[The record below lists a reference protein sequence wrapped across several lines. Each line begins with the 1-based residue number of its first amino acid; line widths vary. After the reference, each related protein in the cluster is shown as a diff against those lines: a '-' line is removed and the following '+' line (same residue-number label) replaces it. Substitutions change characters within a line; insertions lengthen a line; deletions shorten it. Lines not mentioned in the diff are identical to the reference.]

1 MQHRTA
7 IAPIAAASIFLA
19 AALAAWGTFGETGD
33 QPWGDYLVVLAV
45 IGVAALAVFAVV
57 VPRAERAG
65 AVGLVLSALG
75 VLTIAVFWS
84 GLPVVLAAGGILLG
98 WKARSQAFGRAAI
111 ALGALAILA
120 DVVVYV
126 LDMA

>member
-7 IAPIAAASIFLA
+7 IAPIAAVSVFLA
-19 AALAAWGTFGETGD
+19 AALAAWGTFGEAGD
-33 QPWGDYLVVLAV
+33 QPWGDYLPVLAI

-57 VPRAERAG
+57 FPRAERAG
-65 AVGLVLSALG
+65 AVGLVLSALA

-98 WKARSQAFGRAAI
+98 WKARSQPLGRAAI
-111 ALGALAILA
+111 ALGALAVLA
-120 DVVVYV
+120 DV
-126 LDMA
+126 

>member
-1 MQHRTA
+1 MQRTA
-7 IAPIAAASIFLA
+7 IAPVAAASIGIA

-33 QPWGDYLVVLAV
+33 QPWGDYLAVLAIIAV
-45 IGVAALAVFAVV
+45 GALVVFAVV

-65 AVGLVLSALG
+65 AVGLVLSALAI
-75 VLTIAVFWS
+75 LAITVFWS
-84 GLPVVLAAGGILLG
+84 GLPVVLGAGGVLLG
-98 WKARSQAFGRAAI
+98 WTARDRMPGRAAI
-111 ALGALAILA
+111 VLGVLAIVA